1 MVTQA
6 ARRWFIALCLSA
18 GLIIGA
24 SSVRAADVVTTTG
37 MIADVAGNV
46 AGECLSVEP
55 LMGPGIDPHLYEAR
69 PSDIPL
75 LRNADAIL
83 YNGFNLEGQLGA
95 VLSKMAESKPTVAVG
110 PESMKDDELIKGAG
124 GYAVDPHLWM
134 DASLW
139 ARIVPAVADVLVR
152 VAPDCESGIRSRAA
166 NYKQQLRTLDEWVST
181 SVATVREQQRVLVTA
196 HDAFRYFGLGYDIE
210 VVGIQG
216 ISTDSEA
223 AIADIRSV
231 VERVV
236 SRNVP
241 AIFVESTISRRTVE
255 TVVDGARDRGHDL
268 SIGGELY
275 SDAMGARGTP
285 EGTYIG
291 MIRHNTRTIVE
302 ALGGSVAFWPE
313 SLPSLEGGGERTS
326 ASE

>member
-6 ARRWFIALCLSA
+6 ARRWLVMLGLSVVLVA
-18 GLIIGA
+18 GA
-24 SSVRAADVVTTTG
+24 SSARAADVVTTTG
-37 MIADVAGNV
+37 MIADVAASV
-46 AGECLSVEP
+46 AGECLTVEP

-95 VLSKMAESKPTVAVG
+95 VLARMAESRPTVAVG
-110 PESMKDDELIKGAG
+110 PESMKDGDLIKGAG

-134 DASLW
+134 DPSLW
-139 ARIVPAVADVLVR
+139 ARIVPTVADVLIR
-152 VAPDCESGIRSRAA
+152 VAPDCEPGIRSRAA
-166 NYKQQLRTLDEWVST
+166 NYQQQLMTLDAWVSASAA
-181 SVATVREQQRVLVTA
+181 SVPEQQRILVTA

-231 VERVV
+231 VDRVV

-268 SIGGELY
+268 KVGGELY
-275 SDAMGARGTP
+275 SDAMGARDTP

-291 MIRHNTRTIVE
+291 MIRHNARTIVE
-302 ALGGSVAFWPE
+302 SLGGKVEPWPE
-313 SLPSLEGGGERTS
+313 SLPTFSDSGRSNAAE
-326 ASE
+326 

>member
-1 MVTQA
+1 MVKQA
-6 ARRWFIALCLSA
+6 ARRWFVALCLSLGLVA
-18 GLIIGA
+18 GA
-24 SSVRAADVVTTTG
+24 RAADVVTTTG

-95 VLSKMAESKPTVAVG
+95 VLAKMAKSRPTVAVG
-110 PESMKDDELIKGAG
+110 PESMKDEDLIKGAG

-139 ARIVPAVADVLVR
+139 ARIVPTVADVLSK
-152 VAPDCESGIRSRAA
+152 VAPECESGIRERAERYQA
-166 NYKQQLRTLDEWVST
+166 QLLELHDWVDA
-181 SVATVREQQRVLVTA
+181 SVASVPEQQRILITA
-196 HDAFRYFGLGYDIE
+196 HDAFRYFGLGYGIE

-231 VERVV
+231 VDRVV

-255 TVVDGARDRGHDL
+255 TVVGGARDQGHEVT
-268 SIGGELY
+268 IGGELY
-275 SDAMGARGTP
+275 SDAMGPGDTP

-291 MIRHNTRTIVE
+291 MLRHNTETIVE
-302 ALGGSVAFWPE
+302 SLGGSVEPWPE
-313 SLPSLEGGGERTS
+313 SLPSPGDDGRTN
-326 ASE
+326 AAE

>member
-6 ARRWFIALCLSA
+6 AQRWLVAVSFSA
-18 GLIIGA
+18 VLVLGA
-24 SSVRAADVVTTTG
+24 SGARAADVVTTTG
-37 MIADVAGNV
+37 MIADVAASV

-83 YNGFNLEGQLGA
+83 YNGFNLEGQLGK
-95 VLSKMAESKPTVAVG
+95 VLARMAESRPTVAVG
-110 PESMKDDELIKGAG
+110 PESMKDDDLIKGAG

-139 ARIVPAVADVLVR
+139 ARIVPVVADVLVR

-166 NYKQQLRTLDEWVST
+166 NYQQQLLTLDEWVSASAA
-181 SVATVREQQRVLVTA
+181 SVPEQQRILVTA
-196 HDAFRYFGLGYDIE
+196 HDAFRYFGLGYGIE

-231 VERVV
+231 VDRVV

-268 SIGGELY
+268 TIGGELY

-302 ALGGSVAFWPE
+302 SLGGSVESWPG
-313 SLPSLEGGGERTS
+313 SLPSFAGSGRSNAAE
-326 ASE
+326 